1 MSHTPITRHIALIVL
16 LTFCAIVVRV
26 TAQKPLNPCDLIKV
40 ADLPAVAGKAKIQSF
55 APGKPDAVGVVSCDY
70 QWGPGNNTA
79 SGRYTLDIAVADSA
93 RLWPGLGPAQ
103 LRMMVGPAKA
113 GTSGDIAGVGD
124 ASLWQV
130 MSDAE
135 LKTITLVK
143 SKSLIITLEGRD
155 APQRKDGLIALTTL
169 AVSKLQQ

>member
-1 MSHTPITRHIALIVL
+1 MGIV
-16 LTFCAIVVRV
+16 T
-26 TAQKPLNPCDLIKV
+26 
-40 ADLPAVAGKAKIQSF
+40 
-55 APGKPDAVGVVSCDY
+55 CDY

-93 RLWPGLGPAQ
+93 RLWPGIGPGT

-113 GTSGDIAGVGD
+113 GTSGDITGVGD
-124 ASLWQV
+124 ASLWQA

-143 SKSLIITLEGRD
+143 GKALIITLEGRE
-155 APQRKDGLIALTTL
+155 ALTRKDGLIALTKL
-169 AVSKLQQ
+169 AASKF

>member
-1 MSHTPITRHIALIVL
+1 MTLSRCVSTLALSI
-16 LTFCAIVVRV
+16 FCAIAVRV
-26 TAQKPLNPCDLIKV
+26 TAQAPLNPCDLIKA
-40 ADLPAVAGKAKIQSF
+40 ADLPAIAGKEKIKI
-55 APGKPDAVGVVSCDY
+55 AVATKPDALGVVTCDY

-79 SGRYTLDIAVADSA
+79 SGRYTLDIAVADTA
-93 RLWPGLGPAQ
+93 RLWPGIGPGS

-124 ASLWQV
+124 ASLWQA

-143 SKSLIITLEGRD
+143 GKSLIITLEGRD
-155 APQRKDGLIALTTL
+155 ALTRKDGLIELTKL
-169 AVSKLQQ
+169 AASKLQR